1 MSRKKPD
8 YPKIKCE
15 VCGIGF
21 KPASTLQRFCPAC
34 GKEQD
39 RLRKQKS
46 SDEPLSRLPMESSP
60 RLCQEMLIQRIAHNI
75 SKRRGA

>member
-8 YPKIKCE
+8 YPNIKCE

-39 RLRKQKS
+39 RLRKQRWYK
-46 SDEPLSRLPMESSP
+46 
-60 RLCQEMLIQRIAHNI
+60 AHNPNAYQEKEKTRSVMPRVFLYLPLTTFRI
-75 SKRRGA
+75 